1 MSREIV
7 IDSENF
13 RHVVKAVAN
22 YRTGRDRL
30 ESTVLT
36 LADHIRNGRRHQGDC
51 LAAGEVSKW
60 NADDAMF
67 MELITQVLVAAQIV
81 LEQKED
87 IKWKMVADAENEARK
102 EAIDKFERVKA
113 TLVRQSTADWLDF
126 EDFKREQ
133 EKKRK
138 EKIEKLERSARK

>member
-22 YRTGRDRL
+22 YRAGRDRL

-36 LADHIRNGRRHQGDC
+36 LADHIRNGRKHQVDC
-51 LAAGEVSKW
+51 LTTGEVSKW
-60 NADDAMF
+60 NADDALF
-67 MELITQVLVAAQIV
+67 MELITQVFVAAQIV
-81 LEQKED
+81 LEHKED
-87 IKWKMVADAENEARK
+87 IKWKMVFDAELEARK

-113 TLVRQSTADWLDF
+113 TLVRESTADWLDYM
-126 EDFKREQ
+126 DFKREQ
-133 EKKRK
+133 EKKRE
-138 EKIEKLERSARK
+138 EKIKKLERGARK